1 MAGTATATGRKGA
14 SRRAKSRGKRG
25 IAGLFAGV
33 RVGDLELLLVVCL
46 FGMAILMRWPN
57 LLRLPHFTD
66 EIGEIRWAL
75 RIYRGEEFPLTGQV
89 KYFGP
94 LQHYLLAATFKI
106 FGLAIIIPR
115 LLVCIIGGLT
125 VVLTY
130 FVGREVGGWKVGALG
145 AALLATLP
153 QHIVVNS
160 HVAWQNSTTPF
171 YSTLA
176 AYAVLRAVRA
186 FPEADASRVPRWAR
200 WLLLGG
206 FVFGLMFHPH
216 IGRVVLAPA
225 LGGGFV
231 WGCGG
236 RTLPR
241 RCGTPPLKERG
252 MLGRGGGG
260 GGGGWRPGERPEMK
274 SPGYEM
280 RRMNPAPWVSARWC
294 QNPRRCGG
302 GWCCRRGRG
311 WRRCW
316 CRWRIAR

>member
-206 FVFGLMFHPH
+206 FVFGLLLQKHF
-216 IGRVVLAPA
+216 GRWCWLRR
-225 LGGGFV
+225 LRGRLC

-236 RTLPR
+236 RTPPPPLR
-241 RCGTPPLKERG
+241 RHPPPLKGRGG
-252 MLGRGGGG
+252 MLGRAVAGVGAGGVL
-260 GGGGWRPGERPEMK
+260 
-274 SPGYEM
+274 
-280 RRMNPAPWVSARWC
+280 ASAR
-294 QNPRRCGG
+294 R
-302 GWCCRRGRG
+302 
-311 WRRCW
+311 
-316 CRWRIAR
+316 